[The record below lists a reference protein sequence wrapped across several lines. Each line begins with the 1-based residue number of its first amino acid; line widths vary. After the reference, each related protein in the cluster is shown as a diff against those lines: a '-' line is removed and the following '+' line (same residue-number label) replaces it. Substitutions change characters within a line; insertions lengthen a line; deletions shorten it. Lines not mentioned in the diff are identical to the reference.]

1 MSDGFEKNDAK
12 EPTQAQVFE
21 LLGRLLY
28 VCNVIELRLRW
39 MHKHCGG
46 IWTGKTP
53 EELKTKLKK
62 VLEKQQKD
70 DKRMLGLVGQEMV
83 DEIYTSCSD
92 KDFVE
97 AQKNG
102 LAGVKIDYKIETE
115 EGLRRATELFK
126 RFTDARNYLVHF
138 FSRDYSLATL
148 ESCQNAYS
156 DLKEKFVIIQE
167 ADTFFGTSY
176 NMMIEA
182 MREAFLEIADLVK
195 EKRS

>member
-1 MSDGFEKNDAK
+1 MK
-12 EPTQAQVFE
+12 
-21 LLGRLLY
+21 Y
-28 VCNVIELRLRW
+28 
-39 MHKHCGG
+39 
-46 IWTGKTP
+46 TP
-53 EELKTKLKK
+53 
-62 VLEKQQKD
+62 
-70 DKRMLGLVGQEMV
+70 
-83 DEIYTSCSD
+83 
-92 KDFVE
+92 
-97 AQKNG
+97 
-102 LAGVKIDYKIETE
+102 LAVVKIDYKIETE

-126 RFTDARNYLVHF
+126 RFTDARNYLVHY

-156 DLKEKFVIIQE
+156 DLKEKLVIIQE